1 MINGAQVIMRSA
13 EGVVITSHML
23 TNTHSRSLLDE
34 VSNYRC
40 LRGQEDR
47 AKQEITGTP
56 FPLGRGFRAGAGV
69 PLLPLRAV

>member
-1 MINGAQVIMRSA
+1 MINGAQVVLRSA

-34 VSNYRC
+34 VSDMC
-40 LRGQEDR
+40 LRRQEDG

-56 FPLGRGFRAGAGV
+56 LPPAGTWF
-69 PLLPLRAV
+69 